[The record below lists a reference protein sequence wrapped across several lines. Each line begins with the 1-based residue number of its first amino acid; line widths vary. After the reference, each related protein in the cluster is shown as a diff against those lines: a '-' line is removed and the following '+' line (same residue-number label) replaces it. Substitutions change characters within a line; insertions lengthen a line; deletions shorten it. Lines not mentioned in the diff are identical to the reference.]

1 MQRARVGAVG
11 DFADGALVRV
21 EAAGKEWVV
30 VRDGDD
36 WFAFPD
42 RCTHAKRPLSDGDF
56 EAGVVT
62 CIYHGATFDLRQ
74 GGKPTMPAIRPL
86 ACQAVAVEG
95 DDVWLTLG

>member
-1 MQRARVGAVG
+1 MERARVGTVG
-11 DFADGALVRV
+11 DFADGVMVRV

-42 RCTHAKRPLSDGDF
+42 RCTHAKRPLSDGEF

-62 CIYHGATFDLRQ
+62 CIYHGATFDLRRD
-74 GGKPTMPAIRPL
+74 GRPTMPAIRPL
-86 ACQAVAVEG
+86 ACHAVAVEG
-95 DDVWLTLG
+95 DEVFLALG